1 MAGTLLPM
9 QGAWVLSLVRELGS
23 PMPQGAAKNLEKKNQ
38 SQKSYD
44 GSSIKLHD
52 GSMICEQRSA

>member
-23 PMPQGAAKNLEKKNQ
+23 PMPQGAAKNSEKKI
-38 SQKSYD
+38 KVKRVMMAPAL
-44 GSSIKLHD
+44 SS
-52 GSMICEQRSA
+52 MMAP